1 MMNILSSSTRTTT
14 STPITA
20 IAVASALLLVGAL
33 VVVPLVEEA
42 HALDLK
48 SLKDHIKS
56 VVQGVRDR
64 IGSLGHHQP
73 PG

>member
-14 STPITA
+14 TITA

-48 SLKDHIKS
+48 GLKDHIKS

-64 IGSLGHHQP
+64 IGLPGHGHP
-73 PG
+73 RG

>member
-1 MMNILSSSTRTTT
+1 MMNIISSSTRTTT
-14 STPITA
+14 TTVTA
-20 IAVASALLLVGAL
+20 IAVESALFLVGAL
-33 VVVPLVEEA
+33 VVVPLVDEA

-48 SLKDHIKS
+48 GLKDHIKS

-64 IGSLGHHQP
+64 IGSLGHGHP

>member
-33 VVVPLVEEA
+33 VVGPLVEEA

-48 SLKDHIKS
+48 GLRDHIKS

-64 IGSLGHHQP
+64 IGLPGHGHP
-73 PG
+73 RG